1 MSSLLLDLI
10 AVAVDVVAVE
20 LRALRI
26 LGVAV
31 ALVLLADVAARKAAR
46 R

>member
-1 MSSLLLDLI
+1 MTSLLLHVLGVMIDI
-10 AVAVDVVAVE
+10 VAVE

-31 ALVLLADVAARKAAR
+31 ALVLAADIAARKMAR

>member
-1 MSSLLLDLI
+1 MSSLLLHVLGVMIDI
-10 AVAVDVVAVE
+10 VAVE

-31 ALVLLADVAARKAAR
+31 ALVLAADVAARKMAR

>member
-1 MSSLLLDLI
+1 MSSLLLHLI
-10 AVAVDVVAVE
+10 ALVADVVAVE

-31 ALVLLADVAARKAAR
+31 ALVLVADVAARKAAR

>member
-1 MSSLLLDLI
+1 MSSLLFQLI
-10 AVAVDVVAVE
+10 AVAADVVAVE
-20 LRALRI
+20 LRALRV

-31 ALVLLADVAARKAAR
+31 ALVLMADVAARKAAR

>member
-1 MSSLLLDLI
+1 MSTLLIDLLMLM
-10 AVAVDVVAVE
+10 VDVVTVE
-20 LRALRI
+20 LRALRV

-31 ALVLLADVAARKAAR
+31 ALVLAADVAARKTAR